1 MSESIYRK
9 EGYAIKVAQVHGDR
23 HNELRE
29 IKELV
34 EEVRD
39 EMMEHMVDEENI
51 LFRLFKEI
59 VNAKKSNSKLSFGK
73 NKFSEIVM
81 TTEEEHDHVGR
92 AMEKIRALSDNYA
105 IPSDACTS
113 YKLLYKMLEE
123 FENDLFTHIHLENN
137 ILFPKAIEIEK
148 LYRKFD

>member
-1 MSESIYRK
+1 
-9 EGYAIKVAQVHGDR
+9 
-23 HNELRE
+23 
-29 IKELV
+29 
-34 EEVRD
+34 
-39 EMMEHMVDEENI
+39 NI
-51 LFRLFKEI
+51 LFPMIKEI

-92 AMEKIRALSDNYA
+92 AMEKIRALSDNYS

-148 LYRKFD
+148 TLP